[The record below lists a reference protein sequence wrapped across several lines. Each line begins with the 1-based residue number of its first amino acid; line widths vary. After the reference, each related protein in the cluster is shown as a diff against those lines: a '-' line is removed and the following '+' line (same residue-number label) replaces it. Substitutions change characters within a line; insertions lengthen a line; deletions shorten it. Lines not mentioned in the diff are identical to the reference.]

1 MISRLV
7 ISLDDTPK
15 PNLLPYGISSS
26 APAISL
32 PDTDLFKSERG
43 SNAGAYFEEKV
54 RQLNAE
60 YDRLLSVA
68 KYTELVYNSE
78 YNFIPKVGH
87 IYHLYCTSQQKHILS
102 MIEPERWNKYTFVAS
117 FRFTSDNTW
126 EIQHGQEATDTTG

>member
-1 MISRLV
+1 M

-15 PNLLPYGISSS
+15 PNLLPYGISSN
-26 APAISL
+26 APAITL

-78 YNFIPKVGH
+78 YNFIPKVGQ
-87 IYHLYCTSQQKHILS
+87 IYHLYHTSTHHLLS

-126 EIQHGQEATDTTG
+126 EIVHGQEATDTTG

>member
-1 MISRLV
+1 MISMWV
-7 ISLDDTPK
+7 ISLADAPK
-15 PNLLPYGISSS
+15 PNLMPYGITSS

-43 SNAGAYFEEKV
+43 ANAGAYFEDKV

-68 KYTELVYNSE
+68 KSTELVYNSK

-87 IYHLYCTSQQKHILS
+87 IYHLYCTSQQEYILS
-102 MIEPERWNKYTFVAS
+102 MIEPERWDKHLFVAS
-117 FRFTSDNTW
+117 FRFTSDSTW
-126 EIQHGQEATDTTG
+126 EIIHGQEATDTTG

>member
-1 MISRLV
+1 MISMWV
-7 ISLDDTPK
+7 TSLADNPK
-15 PNLLPYGISSS
+15 PNLLPYGVTSS

-43 SNAGAYFEEKV
+43 ANAGAYFEDKV

-68 KYTELVYNSE
+68 KSTELVYNSK

-87 IYHLYCTSQQKHILS
+87 IYHLYCTSQHEYLLS
-102 MIEPERWNKYTFVAS
+102 MIEPERWDKHLFVAS
-117 FRFTSDNTW
+117 FRFTSDSTW
-126 EIQHGQEATDTTG
+126 EIIHGQEATDTTG